1 MFVTRDDLSLELLK
15 SYEKQFIEYQARN
28 GSQTVNLNR
37 FETVNNAYFIIRSL
51 PIGFGRK
58 TVKKIA
64 AYVAETYSKL
74 FGKSETQKLQGT
86 RESNSSNL
94 RGRR

>member
-15 SYEKQFIEYQARN
+15 SYKKQFIEYQARN

-58 TVKKIA
+58 TVKKNSSIRSWDLLEA
-64 AYVAETYSKL
+64 LRKEWNAETTRY
-74 FGKSETQKLQGT
+74 T
-86 RESNSSNL
+86 REQ
-94 RGRR
+94 